1 MANSFVSFSH
11 TGFGVWYAIMEYDFL
26 YNRQVYLMRLKRA
39 VLIGLLALTFTL
51 PGCAWH
57 RDLLDR
63 SLTVAQLRGT
73 LRVGVA
79 PMGAPFAYEEDGQTK
94 GYAADATALLASGM
108 GLDIEWVIADRET
121 LAEKLAAY
129 EIDIAVADAVPG
141 AEQDRQY
148 HLIGPYFHDPYVYV
162 YPAGREDTEF
172 TDIAAWEE
180 DPAAGESY
188 VLCPTWADAL
198 LTVDDGGAEAAL
210 LPLSAAAALL
220 YDWEG
225 YAAVRAGGEHASYM
239 MVMRQEDGRMAQAVS
254 DVMDTVTNTTAF
266 TDLQDKWYDI
276 LSE

>member
-1 MANSFVSFSH
+1 
-11 TGFGVWYAIMEYDFL
+11 
-26 YNRQVYLMRLKRA
+26 MRSKKAALA
-39 VLIGLLALTFTL
+39 GLLVFIFLLT
-51 PGCAWH
+51 GCAWQ

-73 LRVGVA
+73 LRVGIA
-79 PMGAPFAYEEDGQTK
+79 PMGAPFAYEEDGQAS
-94 GYAADATALLASGM
+94 GYAVDAAALLVSGM
-108 GLDIEWVIADRET
+108 GLDIEWVIADRDA

-129 EIDIAVADAVPG
+129 EIDIAIADAIPG

-162 YPAGREDTEF
+162 YPADQEDTQF

-225 YAAVRAGGEHASYM
+225 YAAARADGEYASYM
-239 MVMRQEDGRMAQAVS
+239 MVMRLEDGHLAEAVS
-254 DVMDTVTNTTAF
+254 AVMDTIRDTTAF

-276 LSE
+276 LDS